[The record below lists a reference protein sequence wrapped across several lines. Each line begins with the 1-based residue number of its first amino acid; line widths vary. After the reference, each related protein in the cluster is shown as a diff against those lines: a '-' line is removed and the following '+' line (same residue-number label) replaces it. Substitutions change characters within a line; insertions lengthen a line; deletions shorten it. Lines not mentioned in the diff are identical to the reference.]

1 MSSQLATVWLLVGS
15 VESKGKMGDTRT
27 NGPMMI
33 IYEQSADARK

>member
-15 VESKGKMGDTRT
+15 VEWKGKMGDTRT